1 MVTPNETTF
10 VEGNPESPPIQV
22 GIDQPMVVPAIE
34 GEDGFAS
41 LDAVPSVP
49 LVPDPSM
56 QQANDAGDR
65 DREELKYLR
74 AERNE
79 QEMARATDER
89 LRAFQAELQQRGY
102 SAEEQEYFLA
112 RENQT
117 YQAVLQERQN
127 FRQQQQIQ
135 QGKMNAAQFY
145 GKQYGIDPAIL
156 MDAQSPEAMR
166 EVGAREQRY
175 AEQEKRIQS
184 LEQGRVPAQAL
195 NSVGTSQA
203 TGITVTSDNIDLLH
217 GQQRIS
223 DEAYRNFLRTQQ
235 R

>member
-22 GIDQPMVVPAIE
+22 GIDQPMVVPPIE

-41 LDAVPSVP
+41 LDAVP

-56 QQANDAGDR
+56 QQPNDTGNR
-65 DREELKYLR
+65 DRQELNYLR

-79 QEMARATDER
+79 QEIASATNDR

-102 SAEEQEYFLA
+102 SAQEQEYFLA

-117 YQAVLQERQN
+117 YQEVIQERQG

-135 QGKMNAAQFY
+135 QGKINAAQFY
-145 GKQYGIDPAIL
+145 GKQYGIDPAVL
-156 MDAQSPEAMR
+156 MDSGSPEAMR

-175 AEQEKRIQS
+175 AEQERRIQT

-203 TGITVTSDNIDLLH
+203 TGVTVTSDNIDLLH
-217 GQQRIS
+217 SQNRIS
-223 DEAYRNFLRTQQ
+223 DEAYRNFLRTQ
-235 R
+235 RG

>member
-10 VEGNPESPPIQV
+10 VEGNPESSPIQV

-49 LVPDPSM
+49 DPSM
-56 QQANDAGDR
+56 QQANGTGDR
-65 DREELKYLR
+65 DRQELNYLR
-74 AERNE
+74 SERNQ
-79 QEMARATDER
+79 QEITSATNER

-102 SAEEQEYFLA
+102 SAQEQEYFLA

-117 YQAVLQERQN
+117 YQEVIQERQT
-127 FRQQQQIQ
+127 FIQQQQIQ
-135 QGKMNAAQFY
+135 QGKINAAQFY
-145 GKQYGIDPAIL
+145 GKEYGIDPAIL
-156 MDAQSPEAMR
+156 MDSQSPEAMR

-175 AEQEKRIQS
+175 AEQERRIQS

-217 GQQRIS
+217 SQNRIS